1 MLHAGNRE
9 KVGWLAQFATNL
21 PSKKVVEDAVG
32 VVAVIGRQHA
42 RDVGA
47 VPQPRRLV
55 HLRERLHEDVV
66 LHSTI
71 QHLQVETKVVY

>member
-1 MLHAGNRE
+1 
-9 KVGWLAQFATNL
+9 
-21 PSKKVVEDAVG
+21 
-32 VVAVIGRQHA
+32 
-42 RDVGA
+42 

-71 QHLQVETKVVY
+71 QNLQVETKVVY